1 MLDPLST
8 LGTVALLKF
17 FMPKVLTATVC
28 GALVGLERERKNKT
42 AGIKTNILICVGAT
56 LFTAISFT
64 IGDIVPGVDPTR
76 IMSYILSGIGFL
88 GGGVI
93 FKNADK
99 VHGMTTAA
107 IIWVMSAIGMIIGAG
122 GYGLGL
128 CMTLGMIL
136 MTVCVQYIERK
147 YLDDQR

>member
-17 FMPKVLTATVC
+17 FMPKVLTATIC
-28 GALVGLERERKNKT
+28 GALIGLERERKHKT

-56 LFTAISFT
+56 LFTAISFMV
-64 IGDIVPGVDPTR
+64 GEVVPGVDPTR

-88 GGGVI
+88 GAGAI

-122 GYGLGL
+122 GYSLGL
-128 CMTLGMIL
+128 CLTLGMIL
-136 MTVCVQYIERK
+136 MTVCVQHIEAK
-147 YLDDQR
+147 YFNDSR